1 MADEDRNF
9 IDVAGDVSRNWSG
22 EAVTPEGILNE
33 FQLFGPAKRAGILD
47 DVDADYRNADT
58 SDLRKFSDMATLRRN
73 MQKVHHALRKAGR

>member
-9 IDVAGDVSRNWSG
+9 IDAARDISRNWSG
-22 EAVTPEGILNE
+22 EAVTPEGMLNE
-33 FQLFGPAKRAGILD
+33 FQLFGHAKRAEILD
-47 DVDADYRNADT
+47 NVDSDYRDADT